1 MQPSSPKHIIS
12 VDWRLLL
19 KRLRKRFGLLFNSAK
34 HRASKTEYTPPT
46 WLSGFK
52 LTWFRLG
59 LIGLLLYVFTQKQID
74 FNISVGKEGLRTG
87 QAIAT
92 TTASAFGQIQ
102 EQTNSHQMGLMSV
115 SNGSSPASTN
125 ASWSIDQLDPV
136 AVQAYIDRFERVA
149 LTEADKFGIPVAGK
163 LAMGIYESKAGT
175 SPVSLENNNHFGE
188 ATPNGYYP
196 NAWTN
201 WRAHSEYLNSEF
213 PELTNMALDI
223 DRWLANLDRSS
234 YSSTSDYAARLRAII
249 DRFGLR

>member
-1 MQPSSPKHIIS
+1 MQPSSPKHVIS
-12 VDWRLLL
+12 IDWRLLF
-19 KRLRKRFGLLFNSAK
+19 KRLRKRLGLLLSSAK
-34 HRASKTEYTPPT
+34 HRASRTEYTPPT

-92 TTASAFGQIQ
+92 TAVSTFGQAQ
-102 EQTNSHQMGLMSV
+102 DQNSSHQMGLLSV
-115 SNGSSPASTN
+115 SNGSSSTSAN
-125 ASWSIDQLDPV
+125 ADWSIDQLDPV
-136 AVQAYIDRFERVA
+136 AVQTYINRFERVA

-163 LAMGIYESKAGT
+163 LAMGIYESAAGT

-201 WRAHSEYLNSEF
+201 WRAHSEYLHVEF
-213 PELTNMALDI
+213 PELTNMALDV
-223 DRWLANLDRSS
+223 DRWLVNLDRSS
-234 YSSTSDYAARLRAII
+234 YSTTSDYAERLRSII